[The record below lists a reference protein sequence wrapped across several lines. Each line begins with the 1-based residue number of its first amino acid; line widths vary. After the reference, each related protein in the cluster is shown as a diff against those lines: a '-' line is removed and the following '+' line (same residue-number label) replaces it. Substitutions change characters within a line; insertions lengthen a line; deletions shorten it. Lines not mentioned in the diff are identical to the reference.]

1 VKLQLRKSD
10 TVSEISRMSSSCT
23 VSLTIESEEISTP
36 LPIIP
41 KNSVLNISTRRYG
54 LPVDLEMLPVST
66 SWATD
71 TARARDEGVQTSQRI
86 SEDRRSVRETGID
99 QVQTVWNP
107 YWNRFRVLA
116 ACLTAFANGMN
127 DSAPGALIASIET
140 YIVS

>member
-1 VKLQLRKSD
+1 
-10 TVSEISRMSSSCT
+10 MSSSCT
-23 VSLTIESEEISTP
+23 VSLTTESEEISTP

-41 KNSVLNISTRRYG
+41 EHSVSDISTRSYS
-54 LPVDLEMLPVST
+54 LPVDLERLAVST
-66 SWATD
+66 RGATD
-71 TARARDEGVQTSQRI
+71 TASARDEGIQTSRKF
-86 SEDRRSVRETGID
+86 SEAGRGIRETEID

-127 DSAPGALIASIET
+127 DSAPGALIASIER

>member
-1 VKLQLRKSD
+1 MELQQSNFD
-10 TVSEISRMSSSCT
+10 TVSEISRISSSSCT
-23 VSLTIESEEISTP
+23 ISLTIESDEISTP

-41 KNSVLNISTRRYG
+41 NSVSDISARPCS

-66 SWATD
+66 SGATD
-71 TARARDEGVQTSQRI
+71 TAEARDQGAQTSQRI
-86 SEDRRSVRETGID
+86 SEDRRSIRETGID

-116 ACLTAFANGMN
+116 ACLTSFANGMN
-127 DSAPGALIASIET
+127 DSAPGALIASIER